1 MELIKTA
8 DSKYEEYEA
17 LLLERDQVEKEAG
30 QIWTAYMKEFGQLI
44 VDVFEKKVES
54 IKRKKIIAYYQ
65 MQINRGEKIDPAAME
80 EYLKREMAAYYA
92 QLRELIGSMK
102 RCKGSKN
109 SSPYEVKRSKL
120 LYRRIAKLIHPDINP
135 ETDRNEQLREL
146 WERTLRAYHA
156 NNVKELSEIE
166 VLVRKVLK
174 DLGLGDV
181 KVDIPDT
188 LDRINDLKK
197 EIADI
202 TTTEPY
208 IYKYLLESDDKVT
221 GKKEELQKELDSY
234 IHYIK
239 QLDETIEELVVN
251 GGVVVK
257 WQMN

>member
-65 MQINRGEKIDPAAME
+65 MQINRGEKVDPAAME
-80 EYLKREMAAYYA
+80 EYLKREMASYYA
-92 QLRELIGSMK
+92 QLQELIDSMK
-102 RCKGSKN
+102 RCKRSKN

-146 WERTLRAYHA
+146 WERALSAYHA

-181 KVDIPDT
+181 KVDIPDI

-197 EIADI
+197 EVADI
-202 TTTEPY
+202 TTSEPY
-208 IYKYLLESDDKVT
+208 TYKYLLENDEKVT
-221 GKKEELQKELDSY
+221 EKKEELQKELDAY
-234 IHYIK
+234 THYIK
-239 QLDETIEELVVN
+239 QLDEAIEELVVN